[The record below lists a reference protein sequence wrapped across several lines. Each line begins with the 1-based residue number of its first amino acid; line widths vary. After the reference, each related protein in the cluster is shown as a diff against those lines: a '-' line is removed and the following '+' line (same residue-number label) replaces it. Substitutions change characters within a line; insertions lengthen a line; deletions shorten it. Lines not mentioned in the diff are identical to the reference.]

1 MSDTSVIPTNITKEI
16 ENSYIDYAISVL
28 TDRAIPDIRD
38 GLKPSQRR
46 IILSLKDLKVGAKAK
61 HRKCAL
67 VAGYVSGNYHPH
79 GEAVVYPTMVRMAQS
94 FSLRYPLVDGQ
105 GNFGNIGGSPPAAM
119 RYTESR
125 MSVAAEDLIDDLK
138 IDNQWTIPITKNYDE
153 TKDEPTVL
161 PSRFP
166 NLLVNGSDGIAVG
179 WATSIPPHNIKEIS
193 AGLIAMIRNKE
204 LSDDELLSYV
214 SGPDFPTG
222 GIIHGTAGTHQL
234 YTTGSGHLVVT
245 GRVKI
250 ENKKGGT
257 ATITVYELPYGV
269 TTDTFLDYA
278 DDAFKKGRLSGIST
292 LKDASS
298 ERMGHPI
305 QVIFYLKRGEDPQVV
320 LNQLYEHTPLKTT
333 YAGNMIALVEGKDG
347 DRIPSKTPLNLRSMM
362 RAWIQFRAEVVTK
375 RIMIQL
381 QTARKEILRLTAL
394 LTATDPN
401 NIDKVITTIKEGAD
415 ESEVISRLMTLLVLT
430 EPQIRDILEITLR
443 RLMKLERSS
452 LQNQLDQRNE
462 FVKGAEAVLQDP
474 KLVDDIIIGELKDVE
489 KSYGDARRTSIEG
502 EMKKLA
508 TGDLVPEEQVIVTL
522 TNTGYIK
529 RSPLESYRKTS
540 RGTKGVIGATTN
552 DDDYI
557 VKVFPASTHDWL
569 LAFTNLGMVHWLKV
583 FDIPESVRVA
593 KGRALVNLIKLQ
605 EGEKVTSIIPV
616 SGEFD
621 QREIVFGTALGL
633 VKKTHLAE
641 YGNPRNGG
649 IVAIKLNDDD
659 KLVGATLTDGNNQLL
674 LITEGGQA
682 IRVEEAEIASQG
694 RNTAGRRGIKLKLF
708 GDKVCALLCIAKE
721 DQRFVLTFTQEGVGK
736 RTPISEYPAHHCGG
750 SGVITS
756 IVAGPE
762 THIVTAA
769 LVNEADG
776 VMIVSDQGKAV
787 RIPVKEIRISDRR
800 TKGVRLIDLDEGQKL
815 VSAAVITKED

>member
-1 MSDTSVIPTNITKEI
+1 MENSPIKMDITKEL
-16 ENSYIDYAISVL
+16 ESSYLQYACATLS
-28 TDRAIPDIRD
+28 DRAIPDIRD

-46 IILSLKDLKVGAKAK
+46 ILISFRDLKLTSKVK
-61 HRKCAL
+61 HRKSAL
-67 VAGYVSGNYHPH
+67 VVSTASGVYHPH
-79 GEAVVYPTMVRMAQS
+79 GDQVIYPTMVRMAQG

-105 GNFGNIGGSPPAAM
+105 GNYGNVGGSPCAAM
-119 RYTESR
+119 RYTEAR
-125 MSVAAEDLIDDLK
+125 MSIAAEDILDEVVVDG
-138 IDNQWTIPITKNYDE
+138 NWTVVTTKNYDE
-153 TKDEPTVL
+153 SRDEPTVL
-161 PSRFP
+161 PSKFP
-166 NLLVNGSDGIAVG
+166 NLLANGGLGLAVG
-179 WATSIPPHNIKEIS
+179 WSTNIPPHNIKEVVS
-193 AGLIAMIRNKE
+193 GLTALVRNKN
-204 LSDDELLSYV
+204 LPDEDLLQHIT
-214 SGPDFPTG
+214 GPDFPTG
-222 GIIHGTAGTHQL
+222 GVIHGTAGIRQL
-234 YTTGSGHLVVT
+234 YTTGTGHLVVT

-269 TTDTFLDYA
+269 ATDTFLDFA
-278 DDAFKKGRLSGIST
+278 DNAFKQGRLSG
-292 LKDASS
+292 DASS

-320 LNQLYEHTPLKTT
+320 LNQLYEHTPLKSTF
-333 YAGNMIALVEGKDG
+333 AGNMIALVEGKDG
-347 DRIPSKTPLNLRSMM
+347 DRIPSKTPLSLRSMM
-362 RAWIQFRAEVVTK
+362 VAWIQFRVEVITK
-375 RIMIQL
+375 RTTIQL
-381 QTARKEILRLTAL
+381 QTARKEMLRLSAL
-394 LTATDPN
+394 LTATDSN
-401 NIDKVITTIKEGAD
+401 NIDRVIIIIKEGAD
-415 ESEVISRLMTLLVLT
+415 ETEVISQLMTLLTLS

-452 LQNQLDQRNE
+452 LQKQLDQRNE
-462 FVKGAEAVLQDP
+462 FVKSAESVLRNP
-474 KLVDDIIIGELKDVE
+474 ALVDDIIIHELSVIE
-489 KSYGDARRTSIEG
+489 KAYGDNRLTTIEG

-569 LAFTNLGMVHWLKV
+569 LAFTTLGMIHWLKV

-659 KLVGATLTDGNNQLL
+659 KLIGATLTDGKSQLL

-708 GDKVCALLCIAKE
+708 ADKVCALLCIAQE

-736 RTPISEYPAHHCGG
+736 RTPISEYPTHHCGG

-769 LVNEADG
+769 LVNEGDE

-800 TKGVRLIDLDEGQKL
+800 TKGVRLIDLDEDQKL

>member
-1 MSDTSVIPTNITKEI
+1 MSIITKDI
-16 ENSYIDYAISVL
+16 EKELEDSYVEYAVTTI
-28 TDRAIPDIRD
+28 TDRAIADIND

-46 IILSLKDLKVGAKAK
+46 TLLTFRNDKRWA
-61 HRKCAL
+61 
-67 VAGYVSGNYHPH
+67 SGPFVKSVKITGRVLADYHPH
-79 GEAVVYPTMVRMAQS
+79 SDAAAYETMVRMCQPWAM
-94 FSLRYPLVDGQ
+94 RYPLIDFQ
-105 GNFGNIGGSPPAAM
+105 GNMGNQSGMPPAAS
-119 RYTESR
+119 RYTEVKLTKIGEE
-125 MSVAAEDLIDDLK
+125 MLDELEIDG
-138 IDNQWTIPITKNYDE
+138 NWTVE
-153 TKDEPTVL
+153 TGRNFDDSMDEPLVL
-161 PSRFP
+161 PSKFP
-166 NLLVNGSDGIAVG
+166 NSIVNGSMGLATG
-179 WATSIPPHNIKEIS
+179 WMSNIPPFNLREMVS
-193 AGLIAMIRNKE
+193 GLISLINNPE
-204 LSDDELLSYV
+204 LSVDELLTLIP
-214 SGPDFPTG
+214 GPDFPTG
-222 GIIHGTAGTHQL
+222 GIIHGQKGIRDL
-234 YTTGSGHLVVT
+234 YTTGNGHLAVT
-245 GRVKI
+245 GRVQIDK
-250 ENKKGGT
+250 N
-257 ATITVYELPYGV
+257 TITVYELPYSV
-269 TTDTFLDYA
+269 TSTSLKEAA
-278 DDAFKKGRLSGIST
+278 DEAFKQGKLTGVSKLT
-292 LKDASS
+292 DASS
-298 ERMGHPI
+298 ARQGTPVRI
-305 QVIFYLKRGEDPQVV
+305 IFHLKKGEDPQVV
-320 LNQLYEHTPLKTT
+320 LNQLYAHTPLMQTF
-333 YAGNMIALVEGKDG
+333 AGHMISLLPGKDG
-347 DRIPSKTPLNLRSMM
+347 SKVPPRNALSLRYLMQ
-362 RAWIQFRAEVVTK
+362 AWIDFRKKVIA
-375 RIMIQL
+375 RR
-381 QTARKEILRLTAL
+381 TAIRLTAAKRRITQL
-394 LTATDPN
+394 LGFVIALN
-401 NIDKVITTIKEGAD
+401 NIDEVVSIIKEAVD
-415 ESEVISRLMTLLVLT
+415 ETEILISFANKFNLSETQT
-430 EPQIRDILEITLR
+430 KDILALKIR
-443 RLMKLERSS
+443 NLMKLERDS
-452 LQNQLDQRNE
+452 LNKEL
-462 FVKGAEAVLQDP
+462 GAKQALAQEYVS
-474 KLVDDIIIGELKDVE
+474 IIGDVKLIQQIITQELLEMK
-489 KSYGDARRTSIEG
+489 KAYGDDRRTTIEG
-502 EMKKLA
+502 EIKKRDS
-508 TGDLVPEEQVIVTL
+508 GDLVPEEQVIVTL

-659 KLVGATLTDGNNQLL
+659 KLIGATLTDGENQLL

-694 RNTAGRRGIKLKLF
+694 RNTAGRRGIKLKIF

-756 IVAGPE
+756 LVAGPE
-762 THIVTAA
+762 TQIVTAA
-769 LVNEADG
+769 LVNEADE

-800 TKGVRLIDLDEGQKL
+800 TKGVRLIDLDKGQKL

>member
-1 MSDTSVIPTNITKEI
+1 MTTNIVPTSITQEI
-16 ENSYIDYAISVL
+16 ESSYIDYAISVL

-46 IILSLKDLKVGAKAK
+46 IILSLKDLKVGSKAK

-79 GEAVVYPTMVRMAQS
+79 GEAVVYPTMVRMAQP

-125 MSVAAEDLIDDLK
+125 MSVASEDLIDELK
-138 IDNQWTIPITKNYDE
+138 IDNQWTVPVIKNYDE

-166 NLLVNGSDGIAVG
+166 NLLVNGSEGIAVG
-179 WATSIPPHNIKEIS
+179 WATSIPPHNIKEIA
-193 AGLIAMIRNKE
+193 AGLIALIRNKSLTDNE
-204 LSDDELLSYV
+204 LFKYV
-214 SGPDFPTG
+214 TGPDFPTG
-222 GIIHGTAGTHQL
+222 GVIHGIEGIKQL

-250 ENKKGGT
+250 ENKKGGGS
-257 ATITVYELPYGV
+257 TITVYELPYGV
-269 TTDTFLDYA
+269 TTDVFLEHA
-278 DDAFKKGRLSGIST
+278 DDAFKKGKLSGISS

-347 DRIPSKTPLNLRSMM
+347 DRIPSKTPLSLKAMM
-362 RAWIQFRAEVVTK
+362 KAWVAFRGEVVTI
-375 RIMIQL
+375 RVAIQL
-381 QTARKEILRLTAL
+381 QTARKEILRFVAL
-394 LTATDPN
+394 LAATDPA
-401 NIDKVITTIKEGAD
+401 NIDKVVAIIREGEDEADVINKLMKELNLI
-415 ESEVISRLMTLLVLT
+415 ESQV
-430 EPQIRDILEITLR
+430 RDILEITLR
-443 RLMKLERSS
+443 RLMKLERAT
-452 LQNQLDQRNE
+452 LQKQLDQRTQ
-462 FVKGAEAVLQDP
+462 FVKAAQAILDDP
-474 KLVDDIIIGELKDVE
+474 LLVDEIIIQELETIE
-489 KSYGDARRTSIEG
+489 KSYGDNRLTSIEG
-502 EMKKLA
+502 EMKKLES
-508 TGDLVPEEQVIVTL
+508 GDLVPEEQVIVTL

-540 RGTKGVIGATTN
+540 RGTKGVIGGTTD

-569 LAFTNLGMVHWLKV
+569 LAFTNLGTVHWLKV
-583 FDIPESVRVA
+583 FDIPEAARAS
-593 KGRALVNLIKLQ
+593 KGRALVNLIKLH

-621 QREIVFGTALGL
+621 EREIIFGTSMGL
-633 VKKTHLAE
+633 VKKTQLAE

-649 IVAIKLNDDD
+649 IVAIKLNDGDN
-659 KLVGATLTDGNNQLL
+659 LIGATLTDGKCQVV

-682 IRVEEAEIASQG
+682 IRVSEDEIASQG
-694 RNTAGRRGIKLKLF
+694 RNTAGRRGIKLKIL
-708 GDKVCALLCIAKE
+708 GDRVCALLSVVE
-721 DQRFVLTFTQEGVGK
+721 NDPRFVLTFTQEGVGK
-736 RTPISEYPAHHCGG
+736 RTPVSDYPTHHCGG

-756 IVAGPE
+756 LV
-762 THIVTAA
+762 TLTSTRIVTSV
-769 LVNEADG
+769 LVQEADE
-776 VMIVSDQGKAV
+776 VVIVSDQGKAV
-787 RIPVKEIRISDRR
+787 RIPASEIRVSDRR
-800 TKGVRLIDLDEGQKL
+800 TKGVRLISLEDGQKV